1 MSEIELRD
9 IEPQP
14 AVSIRDKVARKDIE
28 KTLLQFIPRIQNY
41 VDSAGLTA
49 AGPPFARLHNYGQV
63 KRVNVDLE
71 VGVPLTRPVEVK
83 GEEKIVSSKLPG
95 CQAAVIHY
103 SGSYDELGE
112 AYEALQE
119 WVQESERESAGA
131 PWESYRNGIETET
144 WDVEVVWPLA

>member
-28 KTLLQFIPRIQNY
+28 KALLQFIPRIQSY
-41 VDSAGLTA
+41 LDSAGLTA

-63 KRVNVDLE
+63 KRIDVDLE
-71 VGVPLTRPVEVK
+71 VGLPLREAVEIE
-83 GEEKIVSSKLPG
+83 GEEQIVAGKLPG
-95 CQAAVIHY
+95 DRAAIIRYHGPY
-103 SGSYDELGE
+103 RGIGA

-119 WVQESERESAGA
+119 WVQESEYESAGA
-131 PWESYRNGIETET
+131 PWESYRNEIGAET
-144 WDVEVVWPLA
+144 WDVELVWPLA

>member
-14 AVSIRDKVARKDIE
+14 AVSVRDKVARKDIE
-28 KTLLQFIPRIQNY
+28 KTLFQFIHRIQNY
-41 VDSAGLTA
+41 LDSAGLTA
-49 AGPPFARLHNYGQV
+49 AGPPFARLHNYGEV

-71 VGVPLTRPVEVK
+71 VGIPLNRPVEVK
-83 GEEKIVSSKLPG
+83 GEEQMVSSKLPG

-103 SGSYDELGE
+103 GGPYDEIGE

-119 WVQESERESAGA
+119 WVQKSEYESAGA
-131 PWESYRNGIETET
+131 PWESYHSEIGAES
-144 WDVEVVWPLA
+144 WDVELVWPLE